1 MELRHL
7 RSFVFVAE
15 TKSFSTA
22 ATRCC
27 VTQSAVSQHI
37 RALEDELGCKLL
49 IRTSHDI
56 MLTESGTTLL
66 PRAKE
71 ILKQTEDCKE
81 QINALNNC
89 MTGEL
94 RIGVGSFIAPY
105 IRMAALIFMDRYPN
119 VRINADF
126 TKAHLLNQSLRAHM
140 LDLAFTMNMAYS
152 HEGIES
158 RPCIPFNVYAIMRD
172 THPLAALPKVSYEDL
187 QKHPIIMPDVG
198 ERAFET
204 CQQYIQRD
212 LHKLNIKCIISS
224 PDEALASVEET
235 KYVTFMPK
243 LYLRNHPTLVAR
255 PIVGLEQQLMS
266 NAHWMQD
273 VPPEASRPTLSG
285 YNQRRGCAIHCSS
298 GRFARA
304 VRASTSTDIR
314 ISYKKPS
321 LTLAAWGFFMLSLA
335 EIIPYFTAKTLN
347 EKHFMFSAFYS
358 TFASSSIMN
367 ETTKTQTLC
376 RLKLMTATMMLP
388 ARDLATQPWV
398 SASQA
403 WQRVCWEVAPRF
415 WASEETTV

>member
-7 RSFVFVAE
+7 RSFVYVAE

-27 VTQSAVSQHI
+27 VTQSAVSQHM

-49 IRTSHDI
+49 IRTSHGI
-56 MLTESGTTLL
+56 MLTESGEALL

-94 RIGVGSFIAPY
+94 RIGVGSFISPY
-105 IRMAALIFMDRYPN
+105 IRMAALIFMERYPN

-126 TKAHLLNQSLRAHM
+126 TKAYILNQSLRAHM

-152 HEGIES
+152 HEGIETT
-158 RPCIPFNVYAIMRD
+158 PCIPFNVYAIMRD
-172 THPLAALPKVSYEDL
+172 THPLASLPKVSYEDL
-187 QKHPIIMPDVG
+187 LKHPIIMPDVG
-198 ERAFET
+198 ERAIET
-204 CQQYIQRD
+204 FQQYIQRD
-212 LHKLNIKCIISS
+212 LYKLNIKCIISD

-273 VPPEASRPTLSG
+273 VPKK
-285 YNQRRGCAIHCSS
+285 
-298 GRFARA
+298 RA
-304 VRASTSTDIR
+304 AQLFLDIIR
-314 ISYKKPS
+314 DEVVPYISV
-321 LTLAAWGFFMLSLA
+321 A
-335 EIIPYFTAKTLN
+335 E
-347 EKHFMFSAFYS
+347 E
-358 TFASSSIMN
+358 
-367 ETTKTQTLC
+367 
-376 RLKLMTATMMLP
+376 
-388 ARDLATQPWV
+388 
-398 SASQA
+398 SQGKFILHP
-403 WQRVCWEVAPRF
+403 PR
-415 WASEETTV
+415 